1 MGAGVEASDWLK
13 PRLTTYNYT
22 RTFLDYSVL
31 DQTFWWKDRPD
42 NDRDGGGG
50 AAAPSY
56 WSNPR
61 PTLNISALLG
71 PD

>member
-22 RTFLDYSVL
+22 RTFLNYSVL

-50 AAAPSY
+50 GRCSH
-56 WSNPR
+56 
-61 PTLNISALLG
+61 LLVQS
-71 PD
+71 PPYIKY

>member
-13 PRLTTYNYT
+13 PRLTTYIYT

-50 AAAPSY
+50 RCS
-56 WSNPR
+56 
-61 PTLNISALLG
+61 LLLVQS
-71 PD
+71 PPYIKY